1 MWPQSPSILHQ
12 YYDINIINHLVDGV
26 VQFSNSCW
34 YETGPLGSVISFIT
48 LYVSSFYFN
57 VLPLLPFSLLRR
69 WSAVR
74 WTRSSRSSCLA
85 SLPCSSPPSPPPP
98 LLPPL
103 PPPLPLFL
111 KLRLLP
117 KKQDLASEDGPFSDQ
132 WTKREERMTGIID
145 LWFDDGDYADAD
157 DTFGED
163 LDLFFDTCIIFA
175 SMPSHSATSL
185 GAVLLYV
192 QCVCFQAGVLVFLCS
207 GLFLFSRLL
216 QFLKNQG
223 CDIARLTF

>member
-1 MWPQSPSILHQ
+1 MDLCSLAVPAGMRQVL
-12 YYDINIINHLVDGV
+12 
-26 VQFSNSCW
+26 C
-34 YETGPLGSVISFIT
+34 PLGGVISFIT
-48 LYVSSFYFN
+48 LHVSSFYFN

-132 WTKREERMTGIID
+132 WTKREERMTGIIA

-192 QCVCFQAGVLVFLCS
+192 ECVCFQAGFWSFYVLVCFCS
-207 GLFLFSRLL
+207 PGFCNFWRIRDVTLPDWLFKVVAMI
-216 QFLKNQG
+216 QQK
-223 CDIARLTF
+223 T